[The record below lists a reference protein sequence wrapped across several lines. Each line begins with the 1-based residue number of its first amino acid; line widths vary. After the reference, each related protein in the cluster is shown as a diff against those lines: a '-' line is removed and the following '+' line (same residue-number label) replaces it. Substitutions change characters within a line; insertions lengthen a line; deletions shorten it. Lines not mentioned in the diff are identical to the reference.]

1 MDDYAQEVQAFYG
14 WLEAN
19 ELSPS
24 AISLWHA
31 LLSIKHKAEWAERF
45 TAAVSTLETKTG
57 TGEKTIFR
65 ARKELQEKGLLVWT
79 SRGGGKS
86 AEYSLIPF
94 VQRYQTNGQTNG
106 KILPS
111 NDTGNAGEDKPQ
123 DKQEDERGEKFTP
136 PITEGTSEGTSEGK
150 NFTVECPPLIKK
162 EKEKIY
168 AHARVDFSTIMETW
182 KEVFGAEMKP
192 SHIERVVDH
201 LENDGME
208 EVLIVEA
215 LERTRDADE
224 ATMKYTWATL
234 RDWMKNGLKTMRDLI
249 EYERQH
255 DEKRS
260 QFQQQKPKLHVVRNE
275 EPKERPVVD
284 REPIDLL
291 GMEG

>member
-1 MDDYAQEVQAFYG
+1 MDDYTAEIQAFYD
-14 WLEAN
+14 WLETN
-19 ELSPS
+19 ELSTAS
-24 AISLWHA
+24 ISLFHA
-31 LLSIKHKAEWAERF
+31 LLSIKYKAGWIESF
-45 TAAVSTLETKTG
+45 TVAMPVLELRTG
-57 TGEKTIFR
+57 ARRRTVER
-65 ARKELQEKGLLVWT
+65 ARLDLEEKGLITW
-79 SRGGGKS
+79 SPRGGGKS
-86 AEYSLIPF
+86 AEYTLISLIR
-94 VQRYQTNGQTNG
+94 Q
-106 KILPS
+106 
-111 NDTGNAGEDKPQ
+111 
-123 DKQEDERGEKFTP
+123 DERH
-136 PITEGTSEGTSEGK
+136 IVRQNSNK
-150 NFTVECPPLIKK
+150 NDATNDAQQDERQSVRQKCNEIDATDDACDSSSDKNDAKMTALLKK